1 MTTFEEYFE
10 EHNLPLIF
18 DDGDIELLSG
28 YRVGHAYYD
37 EFEEY
42 LPILKVIKEIHNQ
55 VPKLI
60 TDDLESFDQ
69 YSIELDSDKYK
80 TTITVQDDELSIT
93 QKNKYQQSTITYKD
107 DGRFEH
113 ENTIQFSSGT
123 DITIDELDQ
132 WLDAQINDSQ
142 SIRTLLSDTHIRLQ
156 TTLNKDGFNVETH
169 DSKSDEFTYR
179 RIGNAGNLKELLQK
193 ANLGKL
199 LSRPHYDGALIL
211 TKNDWLMDCL
221 DYQKDGKRFIR
232 TEIFWDQSDET
243 ENYKRRS
250 AVKGLSYAYQMIPA
264 ERFEELSHKLLTN
277 LQEFSKIC
285 YTQTET
291 LNSEFQKLDEFEP
304 DGADTRL
311 SLTPEDL
318 AWEDALYL

>member
-1 MTTFEEYFE
+1 MTTFEDYFE
-10 EHNLPLIF
+10 EHKIPLIF
-18 DDGDIELLSG
+18 DDGDIELPSG

-42 LPILKVIKEIHNQ
+42 LPVLNVIKTINNK

-69 YSIELDSDKYK
+69 YSIELDSDSYK

-93 QKNKYQQSTITYKD
+93 QKNKYQKSTITCKD
-107 DGRFEH
+107 GGRFEH
-113 ENTIQFSSGT
+113 VNTIQFSSGT
-123 DITIDELDQ
+123 DIRIDELDH
-132 WLDAQINDSQ
+132 WLDVQTNDSH
-142 SIRTLLSDTHIRLQ
+142 SISTLLSDTHTQLQ
-156 TTLNKDGFNVETH
+156 TALNKDGFDVESY

-179 RIGNAGNLKELLQK
+179 RTGNSGNLKELVQK

-277 LQEFSKIC
+277 LQEFAKIC

-291 LNSEFQKLDEFEP
+291 LDFEFQKLNEFEP